1 MFKLLEIS
9 NESELNLPEKKLLSL
24 FYSFDYNLNRIFII
38 WLKINKNLKLW
49 VLKDMSNVSTLNFI
63 TYGLFAFLY
72 SICSF

>member
-38 WLKINKNLKLW
+38 WLKINKNLKL
-49 VLKDMSNVSTLNFI
+49 
-63 TYGLFAFLY
+63 
-72 SICSF
+72 